1 MYEFIFREVARNS
14 SRVQEHCNEWR
25 CCQTVNVKQHK
36 TVIRSIWMAKTCSKQ
51 AATLGEMCSYV
62 LIYIFFCFKPIK
74 SPDLAFLRLFTY
86 MVQQPVTRGTL
97 QYVRVT
103 GQRPARL
110 AEVKGNDIFWS
121 EGTETE
127 LLFDFR
133 PYFPRIFGINS
144 RTWHRGP
151 VSLPSTIGPLYCWRL
166 FWLATYPGTL

>member
-14 SRVQEHCNEWR
+14 SRVQEDCNEWR

-36 TVIRSIWMAKTCSKQ
+36 TVIRSICMAKTCSNQ
-51 AATLGEMCSYV
+51 AASHPRGNVFLCV
-62 LIYIFFCFKPIK
+62 IFIFFCFKPIK

-110 AEVKGNDIFWS
+110 TEVKGNDIFWS
-121 EGTETE
+121 NRETNRNGSCHFLFLSRIP
-127 LLFDFR
+127 LLSGR
-133 PYFPRIFGINS
+133 YWEEARK
-144 RTWHRGP
+144 RTGF
-151 VSLPSTIGPLYCWRL
+151 S
-166 FWLATYPGTL
+166 